1 MPAPE
6 SMLDLYLH
14 LASAADAEA
23 RPIQRDKFLIL
34 AAGIAQT
41 VGYAGI
47 AEDCRLRVLENNPNH
62 LLRQFATV
70 REALRSSEVRYY
82 IRQLLRLYPFEK
94 AEFLLMKY
102 RDGGYQGHHGYD
114 SLHASDEAPPKP
126 TPEEPNLLPKPDRT
140 GRPCRPREPGARPP
154 RTGGARQENRS
165 RRERRFGGG
174 RPTRPRPALERA
186 FREQAK
192 ANEVSA
198 IVAGKM
204 ARPIMTPSVPT
215 QRPAL
220 VRRLPTRF
228 LPLRRRW
235 SVAESLIVLVTGVVV
250 AGTAL
255 AALLFYWR

>member
-14 LASAADAEA
+14 LASAADADA

-47 AEDCRLRVLENNPNH
+47 AEDCRLRVIENNPNH

-114 SLHASDEAPPKP
+114 SLHASDDAPPEA
-126 TPEEPNLLPKPDRT
+126 TLEEPSQLPKPDRT
-140 GRPCRPREPGARPP
+140 GRPRRPRER
-154 RTGGARQENRS
+154 GARQDSRS
-165 RRERRFGGG
+165 RRERRSGAG

-192 ANEVSA
+192 ANEVAA

-204 ARPIMTPSVPT
+204 ARPVVSAPVPT
-215 QRPAL
+215 PRPTL
-220 VRRLPTRF
+220 VRRLPRRF

-235 SVAESLIVLVTGVVV
+235 SVAASVLVLVTGAV
-250 AGTAL
+250 AAS
-255 AALLFYWR
+255 AALTAILLYWR